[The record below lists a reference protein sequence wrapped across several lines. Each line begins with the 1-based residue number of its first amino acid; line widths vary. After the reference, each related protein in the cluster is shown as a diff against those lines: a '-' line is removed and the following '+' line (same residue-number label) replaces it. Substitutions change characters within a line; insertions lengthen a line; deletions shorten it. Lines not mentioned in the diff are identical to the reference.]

1 MTPRLVF
8 SLALFGWVLIACAS
22 TERNL
27 PTPQTK
33 GNAQPNALLA
43 VDTVAKEPANWAG
56 GKKVKVT
63 GTFSG
68 WKGKCT
74 GSPPVSRSDW
84 MIDGNTA
91 CMYVNGRLP
100 PELSSIP
107 PARGIGKPIVVIGEI
122 IIDSHGKA
130 YIQSERVSVRE
141 FPGHE

>member
-22 TERNL
+22 TERTL

-33 GNAQPNALLA
+33 DNTRPNALL

-56 GKKVKVT
+56 KKVKVT
-63 GTFSG
+63 GNFSG

-107 PARGIGKPIVVIGEI
+107 PARGIGKLIVVTGEI
-122 IIDSHGKA
+122 FIDRNGKA
-130 YIQSERVSVRE
+130 YIQSERVTVRE
-141 FPGHE
+141 LPDRE

>member
-1 MTPRLVF
+1 MAPRLTF
-8 SLALFGWVLIACAS
+8 CMALFGWALIACAS

-27 PTPQTK
+27 STPQTK
-33 GNAQPNALLA
+33 VSTQPNALLA

-56 GKKVKVT
+56 KKVKVT
-63 GTFSG
+63 GNFSG

-74 GSPPVSRSDW
+74 GGPPVSRSDW

-107 PARGIGKPIVVIGEI
+107 PGRGIGKPIVVIGKI
-122 IIDSHGKA
+122 IVDRHGKA
-130 YIQSERVSVRE
+130 YVQSERVSVRE
-141 FPGHE
+141 LPDQE